1 MEDLMNAGPSILA
14 PDRLPGGDPGTFRL
28 ARDPCDIVEPPREI
42 ALDNAAL
49 PADDP
54 PAHG

>member
-1 MEDLMNAGPSILA
+1 MNARPSILA
-14 PDRLPGGDPGTFRL
+14 PNRLPGGDPGQVRV
-28 ARDPCDIVEPPREI
+28 ARDRCDIVEPPREI

-49 PADDP
+49 LADDL